1 MRTQN
6 SRQNRTKQDAHAQT
20 QTRAVATDLFTL
32 DVYFVLVQKSLK
44 LVTFLII
51 FCVIA
56 VGEAGGTQLTAL
68 RYDNIN
74 CSLQVS
80 DFFLAPS
87 RSTRS
92 FMVTT
97 PESS

>member
-74 CSLQVS
+74 CSLQV
-80 DFFLAPS
+80 
-87 RSTRS
+87 
-92 FMVTT
+92 
-97 PESS
+97 